1 MKKIISVIALLFA
14 LTMVLA
20 LPAGAVRSYQTY
32 TYSMGGFALYSP
44 DAYTPDGT
52 FNWSDMGLETKLDS
66 PHDIV
71 VDENDNIYIAD
82 MNNSRIVVL
91 NRYFKVQFE
100 ISEFV
105 NDQGIAD
112 KLNKP
117 QGVFVTPD
125 KETPT
130 GSEPGIIYVC
140 DTDQNRIVTFD
151 KQGNFLRVIPQPTS
165 KLFDENAVYKP
176 IAVAVDDYNRL
187 YVVSSTTYQGI
198 IVMNS
203 DGEFIRFVGA
213 QKVSISAWDK
223 IWRMFQ
229 TDDQRELTEAN
240 ISTEFNNI
248 TIDDK
253 GFIYVTTSTIDASDV
268 QSAIKSKSKSGDF
281 APVKML
287 NQSGDEVMA
296 RNGFWPPSGE
306 IDLSGRASEGAIVGV
321 SEIIDVAVGPEN
333 TWSIIDAK
341 RQKIFTY
348 DDDGNLLFAFGD
360 KGSQLGNLKNIEG
373 ITYMSDGRMLVIDK
387 TDHNITVYTRTEY
400 GDILI
405 RAIEHQNDRKYDQAK
420 QDWEDI
426 LKRNSNFDAAYIGI
440 GDALYRNGQYKE
452 ALNYYEA
459 AYDTQGWS
467 DSYKEIRKEWIA
479 KYVLLI
485 PVIIVVIVLLVSL
498 FFKKAAKV
506 NKRAATAGGK
516 RTFGE
521 ELLFAFHLIFHP
533 FDGFWD
539 LKHEK
544 RGSLRAAIVYV
555 VITVAVFF
563 YQAIGSGYLVNPNGS
578 YTTIFAQAL
587 SVLVPLFLWV
597 VANWCLTTLFDG
609 EGSFKD
615 IFIACGYSLVP
626 LILTVIPATIY
637 TNFALKEELDI
648 TDLVVTIGFIWA
660 ILLIFVGM
668 QVTHDYT
675 LSKNFITTLGTI
687 VAMVFIMFIAI
698 LFTTLVGKIVSFIT
712 NIVVE
717 ISYRM

>member
-1 MKKIISVIALLFA
+1 MKKLISVFATILLLA
-14 LTMVLA
+14 TLLA
-20 LPAGAVRSYQTY
+20 LPAGAAKTYQTY
-32 TYSMGGFALYSP
+32 TYSIDGYALYSP
-44 DAYTPDGT
+44 DAYTPIKNV
-52 FNWSDMGLETKLDS
+52 NWTDMGLDKELNT
-66 PHDIV
+66 PHDIE
-71 VDENDNIYIAD
+71 VDEKDNVYIAD
-82 MNNSRIVVL
+82 TQNNRIVVL
-91 NRYFKVQFE
+91 DRYFKFKFE
-100 ISEFV
+100 ISTFV
-105 NDQGIAD
+105 NDQGIDD

-117 QGVFVTPD
+117 QGVFVTLD
-125 KETPT
+125 T
-130 GSEPGIIYVC
+130 IYVC

-151 KQGNFLRVIPQPTS
+151 REGNFVKVIPQPQS
-165 KLFDENAVYKP
+165 SLFDENAVYKP
-176 IAVAVDDYNRL
+176 IAIAVDDYNRL

-198 IVMNS
+198 IVMS
-203 DGEFIRFVGA
+203 DDGTFIRFVGA
-213 QKVSISAWDK
+213 QKVSISAWDR

-253 GFIYVTTSTIDASDV
+253 GFIYVTTSTISDSDV
-268 QSAIKSKSKSGDF
+268 KKAIKNKSKEGDY

-306 IDLSGRASEGAIVGV
+306 IDLSGTAASGATTGV
-321 SEIIDVAVGPEN
+321 SKIVDVAVGPEN
-333 TWSIIDAK
+333 TWSIIDEN
-341 RQKIFTY
+341 RQRVFTY
-348 DDDGNLLFAFGD
+348 DDNGNLLFAFGD
-360 KGSQLGNLKNIEG
+360 KGSQLGNLTSIEG
-373 ITYMSDGRMLVIDK
+373 ITYMSDGTMLILDA
-387 TDHNITVYTRTEY
+387 TDDNFTVYQRTEY

-405 RAIEHQNDRKYDQAK
+405 QALANQNNRQYDQAK
-420 QDWEDI
+420 QDWEEI

-440 GDALYRNGQYKE
+440 GDALYRNGQYEE
-452 ALNYYEA
+452 ALPYYEA

-485 PVIIVVIVLLVSL
+485 PVLVVVIIGAVVL
-498 FFKKAAKV
+498 FFKKAAKI

-516 RTFGE
+516 RTFAE
-521 ELLFAFHLIFHP
+521 ELLFGFHLIFHP

-555 VITVAVFF
+555 VVTVIVFF
-563 YQAIGSGYLVNPNGS
+563 YQAIGSGYLVNPYGS
-578 YTTIFAQAL
+578 YTTIFAQAM

-597 VANWCLTTLFDG
+597 IANWCLTTLFDG

-615 IFIACGYSLVP
+615 IFIACGYSLLP
-626 LILTVIPATIY
+626 LILLVVPCTIY

-648 TDLVVTIGFIWA
+648 TDLIVTIAFIWTV
-660 ILLIFVGM
+660 LLIVLGM

-675 LSKNFITTLGTI
+675 LSKNFITSLGTI
-687 VAMVFIMFIAI
+687 VAMVFIMFVAI

-717 ISYRM
+717 IGYRM

>member
-1 MKKIISVIALLFA
+1 MIMIF
-14 LTMVLA
+14 A
-20 LPAGAVRSYQTY
+20 LPAGAAKTYQTY
-32 TYSMGGFALYSP
+32 TYSIDGYALHSP
-44 DAYTPDGT
+44 DAYTPERT
-52 FNWSDMGLETKLDS
+52 YNWADMGLETELDA

-71 VDENDNIYIAD
+71 VDENDNVYLAD

-100 ISEFV
+100 ISEFI

-117 QGVFVTPD
+117 QGVFVTAD
-125 KETPT
+125 KVTPT
-130 GSEPGIIYVC
+130 GVEEGIIYIC

-151 KQGNFLRVIPQPTS
+151 KEGNFIKVIPQPKS
-165 KLFDENAVYKP
+165 SLFDDNAVYKP
-176 IAVAVDDYNRL
+176 IAIAVDDYNRL

-198 IVMNS
+198 IVMNN
-203 DGEFIRFVGA
+203 DGTFIRFVGA

-229 TDDQRELTEAN
+229 TDAQRENSESV

-248 TIDDK
+248 TIDEK
-253 GFIYVTTSTIDASDV
+253 GFIYVTTDTIADKVVSN
-268 QSAIKSKSKSGDF
+268 AIKNKSKSGDY

-287 NQSGDEVMA
+287 NQSGEEVMA

-306 IDLSGRASEGAIVGV
+306 IDLSGRASEGATTGV
-321 SEIIDVAVGPEN
+321 SDIIDVAIGPEN
-333 TWSIIDAK
+333 TWSIIDSK

-348 DDDGNLLFAFGD
+348 DDNGNLLFAFGD

-373 ITYMSDGRMLVIDK
+373 ITYMSDGRMLIIDK
-387 TDHNITVYTRTEY
+387 TDDNITVFSRTEY

-405 RAIEHQNDRKYDQAK
+405 RALEHQNDRKYDLAK
-420 QDWEDI
+420 DDWEEI

-440 GDALYRNGQYKE
+440 GDALYRNGQYSE
-452 ALNYYEA
+452 ALPYYEA
-459 AYDTQGWS
+459 AYDTKGWS

-485 PVIIVVIVLLVSL
+485 PLFIVVVVVLVSL

-521 ELLFAFHLIFHP
+521 EMLFAFHLIFHP

-555 VITVAVFF
+555 LLTVLAFF
-563 YQAIGSGYLVNPNGS
+563 YQAIGSGYLVNPHGS

-615 IFIACGYSLVP
+615 IFIACGYSLLP
-626 LILTVIPATIY
+626 LILTVIPTTIF
-637 TNFALKEELDI
+637 TNVALLEELDI
-648 TDLVVTIGFIWA
+648 TDLIVTIGFIWA

-675 LSKNFITTLGTI
+675 MFKNFITTLGTI
-687 VAMVFIMFIAI
+687 VAMVFIMFVAI

>member
-1 MKKIISVIALLFA
+1 MKKLISIFA
-14 LTMVLA
+14 AVLVLVTLLA
-20 LPAGAVRSYQTY
+20 LPAGAARTYQTY
-32 TYSMGGFALYSP
+32 TYSIDGFALHSP
-44 DAYTPDGT
+44 DAYTPSASIDSAYM
-52 FNWSDMGLETKLDS
+52 NLETKLDS

-71 VDENDNIYIAD
+71 VDENDNVYIAD
-82 MNNSRIVVL
+82 MKNNRIVVL
-91 NRYFKVQFE
+91 NRYFDFQFE
-100 ISEFV
+100 INEFV

-112 KLNKP
+112 KLNQP

-125 KETPT
+125 REA
-130 GSEPGIIYVC
+130 GDGVIEGIIYVC

-151 KQGNFLRVIPQPTS
+151 KQGNFLRVIPQPKS
-165 KLFDENAVYKP
+165 SLFDENAVYKP
-176 IAVAVDDYNRL
+176 VAIAVDDYNRL

-198 IVMNS
+198 IVMS
-203 DGEFIRFVGA
+203 DDGTFIRFVGA
-213 QKVSISAWDK
+213 QKVAISAWDR

-229 TDDQRELTEAN
+229 TKEQRELTEAN

-253 GFIYVTTSTIDASDV
+253 GFIYVTTSTIDAGKV

-287 NQSGDEVMA
+287 NQSGDEVMS
-296 RNGFWPPSGE
+296 RNGFWPPAGE
-306 IDLSGRASEGAIVGV
+306 IDLSGRASEGATVGV
-321 SEIIDVAVGPEN
+321 SEITDVAIGPEN

-348 DDDGNLLFAFGD
+348 DDNGNLLFAFGD
-360 KGSQLGNLKNIEG
+360 KGSQLGNLTSIEG
-373 ITYMSDGRMLVIDK
+373 ITYMSDGTMLVLDK
-387 TDHNITVYTRTEY
+387 NDNNFTVFKRTEY

-405 RAIEHQNDRKYDQAK
+405 KAIANQNNRQYDQAK
-420 QDWEDI
+420 QDWEEI

-440 GDALYRNGQYKE
+440 GDALYRNGQYEE
-452 ALNYYEA
+452 ALKYYEA

-467 DSYKEIRKEWIA
+467 DSYKELRKEWIA

-485 PVIIVVIVLLVSL
+485 PVIVVAIVLLVG
-498 FFKKAAKV
+498 FIFKKAAKV

-521 ELLFAFHLIFHP
+521 ELWYGFHLIFHP

-544 RGSLRAAIVYV
+544 RGSVRAAIVYV
-555 VITVAVFF
+555 VATVVVFF
-563 YQAIGSGYLVNPNGS
+563 YQAIGSGYLVNPHGS

-587 SVLVPLFLWV
+587 SVLVPIFLWV

-615 IFIACGYSLVP
+615 IFVACSYSLLP
-626 LILTVIPATIY
+626 LILLVVPCTIY

-648 TDLVVTIGFIWA
+648 TDLIVTVAFIWTV
-660 ILLIFVGM
+660 LLIIVGM

-675 LSKNFITTLGTI
+675 LSKNFITSLGTV

-717 ISYRM
+717 VSYRM

>member
-1 MKKIISVIALLFA
+1 MKKIISIFAILFA

-20 LPAGAVRSYQTY
+20 LPAGAAKTYQTY
-32 TYSMGGFALYSP
+32 TYSIDGFALHSP
-44 DAYTPDGT
+44 DAYTPT
-52 FNWSDMGLETKLDS
+52 TNVSWNDMGLETELDS

-71 VDENDNIYIAD
+71 VDEDDNVYIAD

-91 NRYFKVQFE
+91 NQYFKFQFE
-100 ISEFV
+100 ITEFV

-125 KETPT
+125 TDDQE
-130 GSEPGIIYVC
+130 GIIYVC

-151 KQGNFLRVIPQPTS
+151 KQGNFIRVIPQPKS
-165 KLFDENAVYKP
+165 SLFDENAVYKP
-176 IAVAVDDYNRL
+176 IAIAVDAYNRL

-198 IVMNS
+198 IVMTE
-203 DGEFIRFVGA
+203 DGGFIRFVGA

-229 TDDQRELTEAN
+229 TDDQKALTAAN

-253 GFIYVTTSTIDASDV
+253 GFIYVTTSTIKESDV
-268 QSAIKSKSKSGDF
+268 RSAINSKSKSGDY

-296 RNGFWPPSGE
+296 RNGFWPPAGE
-306 IDLSGRASEGAIVGV
+306 IDLSGRVSEGATTGV
-321 SEIIDVAVGPEN
+321 SEIIDVAIGPEN

-348 DDDGNLLFAFGD
+348 DDNGNLLFAFGD

-373 ITYMSDGRMLVIDK
+373 ITYMSDGRMLILDK
-387 TDHNITVYTRTEY
+387 TDDNFTVYKRTEY

-405 RAIEHQNDRKYDQAK
+405 KAIENQNNRQYDQAK
-420 QDWEDI
+420 EDWEEI

-440 GDALYRNGQYKE
+440 GDALYRNGQYE
-452 ALNYYEA
+452 DALNYYEA

-485 PVIIVVIVLLVSL
+485 PVIVVVLVVAVGL
-498 FFKKAAKV
+498 FFSKAAKI

-516 RTFGE
+516 RTFVE
-521 ELLFAFHLIFHP
+521 ELLFGFHLIFHP

-555 VITVAVFF
+555 VVTVVVFF
-563 YQAIGSGYLVNPNGS
+563 YQAIGSGYLVNPHGS

-615 IFIACGYSLVP
+615 IFIACAYSLLP
-626 LILTVIPATIY
+626 LILLVIPATIY

-660 ILLIFVGM
+660 VLLIFVGM

-675 LSKNFITTLGTI
+675 LSKNFITSLGTI

>member
-1 MKKIISVIALLFA
+1 MKKIISVFAILFA
-14 LTMVLA
+14 LTMVFA
-20 LPAGAVRSYQTY
+20 LPAGAAKNSQTY
-32 TYSMGGFALYSP
+32 TYSMSGFALLSP
-44 DAYTPDGT
+44 DAYTPVDAI
-52 FNWSDMGLETKLDS
+52 NSDYMGLETPLDS

-82 MNNSRIVVL
+82 MGNSRIVVL
-91 NRYFKVQFE
+91 NRYFNFQFE
-100 ISEFV
+100 INEFI
-105 NDQGIAD
+105 NEQGIED

-125 KETPT
+125 RDGE
-130 GSEPGIIYVC
+130 EGIIYVC

-151 KQGNFLRVIPQPTS
+151 KQGNFIRVIPQPKDS
-165 KLFDENAVYKP
+165 LFDEGAVYKP
-176 IAVAVDDYNRL
+176 IAIAVDDYNRL

-198 IVMNS
+198 IVMGE
-203 DGEFIRFVGA
+203 DGTFIRFVGA
-213 QKVSISAWDK
+213 QKVAISAWDR

-229 TDDQRELTEAN
+229 TDDQRELTAAN

-248 TIDDK
+248 TIDDT
-253 GFIYVTTSTIDASDV
+253 GFIYVTTSTIDPSKV
-268 QSAIKSKSKSGDF
+268 RSAITSKSKSGDY

-296 RNGFWPPSGE
+296 RNGFWPPAGE
-306 IDLSGRASEGAIVGV
+306 IDLSGRASEGAVTGV
-321 SEIIDVAVGPEN
+321 SEIIDVAIGPEN
-333 TWSIIDAK
+333 TWSIIDAS

-348 DDDGNLLFAFGD
+348 DDNGNLLFAFGD
-360 KGSQLGNLKNIEG
+360 KGSQLGNLKNVEG
-373 ITYMSDGRMLVIDK
+373 ITYMSDGKMLVLDK
-387 TDHNITVYTRTEY
+387 TDDNFTVYTRTEY

-405 RAIEHQNDRKYDQAK
+405 AAIEHQNNRLYDQAK
-420 QDWEDI
+420 QDWEEI

-440 GDALYRNGQYKE
+440 GDALYRNGEYAE
-452 ALNYYEA
+452 ALDYYEA

-467 DSYKEIRKEWIA
+467 DSYKEIRKAWIA

-485 PVIIVVIVLLVSL
+485 PVIVIVIVLAVA
-498 FFKKAAKV
+498 FVFKKAAKV

-516 RTFGE
+516 RTFVE
-521 ELLFAFHLIFHP
+521 ELLYGFHLIFHP

-555 VITVAVFF
+555 VVTVVVFF

-578 YTTIFAQAL
+578 YTTVFAQAL

-615 IFIACGYSLVP
+615 IFIATSYSLLP
-626 LILTVIPATIY
+626 LILLVVPCTIY

-648 TDLVVTIGFIWA
+648 TDLLVTVAFIWTL
-660 ILLIFVGM
+660 LLIYVGM

-675 LSKNFITTLGTI
+675 LSKNFITSLGTI

-712 NIVVE
+712 NIVIE

>member
-1 MKKIISVIALLFA
+1 MKKLISIFCLVFVLA
-14 LTMVLA
+14 TVLA
-20 LPAGAVRSYQTY
+20 LPVGAAKTYQTY
-32 TYSMGGFALYSP
+32 TYSIEGYALHSP
-44 DAYTPDGT
+44 DAYTPVKNV
-52 FNWSDMGLETKLDS
+52 NWKDMGLEKELDT

-71 VDENDNIYIAD
+71 VDEKNNVYIAD
-82 MNNSRIVVL
+82 TNNNRIVVL
-91 NRYFKVQFE
+91 DRYFKVMFE
-100 ISEFV
+100 ISEFI
-105 NDQGIAD
+105 NDQGIDD

-117 QGVFVTPD
+117 QGVFVTAD
-125 KETPT
+125 T
-130 GSEPGIIYVC
+130 IWVC

-151 KQGNFLRVIPQPTS
+151 REGNFIRIIPQPKS
-165 KLFDENAVYKP
+165 SLFDENAVYKP
-176 IAVAVDDYNRL
+176 VAIAVDDYNRL

-198 IVMNS
+198 IVMTE
-203 DGEFIRFVGA
+203 DGGFIRFVGA
-213 QKVSISAWDK
+213 QKVSISAWDR

-229 TDDQRELTEAN
+229 TDDQRELTAAN

-248 TIDDK
+248 TIDEK
-253 GFIYVTTSTIDASDV
+253 GFIYVTTSTIKESDV
-268 QSAIKSKSKSGDF
+268 RKAITGKSKAGDY

-287 NQSGDEVMA
+287 NQSGDEVMS

-306 IDLSGRASEGAIVGV
+306 IDLSGRASEGATTGV
-321 SEIIDVAVGPEN
+321 STIVDVAVGPEN
-333 TWSIIDAK
+333 TWSIIDEK
-341 RQKIFTY
+341 RQKVFTY
-348 DDDGNLLFAFGD
+348 DDNGNLLFAFGD
-360 KGSQLGNLKNIEG
+360 KGSQLGNLKSIEG
-373 ITYMSDGRMLVIDK
+373 ITYMSDGTMLILDK
-387 TDHNITVYTRTEY
+387 NDDNITVFQRTEY

-405 RAIEHQNDRKYDQAK
+405 QAIANQNMRRFDQAK
-420 QDWEDI
+420 QDWEEI

-440 GDALYRNGQYKE
+440 GDALYRSGQYSE

-459 AYDTQGWS
+459 AYDTKGWS

-485 PVIIVVIVLLVSL
+485 PVIVVAIVLAVSL

-521 ELLFAFHLIFHP
+521 ELLFAFHVIFHP

-555 VITVAVFF
+555 VITVVVFF
-563 YQAIGSGYLVNPNGS
+563 YQAIGSGYLVNPHGS

-626 LILTVIPATIY
+626 LILMVVPCTIY
-637 TNFALKEELDI
+637 TNFALLEELDI
-648 TDLVVTIGFIWA
+648 TDLLVTVGFIWTM
-660 ILLIFVGM
+660 LLIFVGM
-668 QVTHDYT
+668 MVTHDYT
-675 LSKNFITTLGTI
+675 LSKNFITSLGTI
-687 VAMVFIMFIAI
+687 VAMVFIMFVAI
-698 LFTTLVGKIVSFIT
+698 LFTTLVGKIISFIT
-712 NIVVE
+712 NIVTE

>member
-1 MKKIISVIALLFA
+1 MKKIISVFAILFA
-14 LTMVLA
+14 LTMVFA
-20 LPAGAVRSYQTY
+20 LPAGAAKNSQTY
-32 TYSMGGFALYSP
+32 TYSMSGFALLSP
-44 DAYTPDGT
+44 DAYTPVDAI
-52 FNWSDMGLETKLDS
+52 NSDYMGLETPLDS

-82 MNNSRIVVL
+82 MGNSRIVVL
-91 NRYFKVQFE
+91 NSYFNFQFE
-100 ISEFV
+100 INEFI
-105 NDQGIAD
+105 NEQGIED

-125 KETPT
+125 RDGE
-130 GSEPGIIYVC
+130 EGIIYVC

-151 KQGNFLRVIPQPTS
+151 KQGNFIRVIPQPKDS
-165 KLFDENAVYKP
+165 LFDEGAVYKP
-176 IAVAVDDYNRL
+176 IAIAVDDYNRL

-198 IVMNS
+198 IVMGE
-203 DGEFIRFVGA
+203 DGTFIRFVGA
-213 QKVSISAWDK
+213 QKVAISAWDR

-229 TDDQRELTEAN
+229 TDEQRELTAAN

-253 GFIYVTTSTIDASDV
+253 GFIYVTTSTIDPSKV
-268 QSAIKSKSKSGDF
+268 RSAITSKSKSGDY

-296 RNGFWPPSGE
+296 RNGFWPPAGE
-306 IDLSGRASEGAIVGV
+306 IDLSGRASEGAVTGV
-321 SEIIDVAVGPEN
+321 SEIIDVAIGPEN
-333 TWSIIDAK
+333 TWSIIDAS

-348 DDDGNLLFAFGD
+348 DDNGNLLFAFGD
-360 KGSQLGNLKNIEG
+360 KGSQLGNLKNVEG
-373 ITYMSDGRMLVIDK
+373 ITYMSDGKMLVLDK
-387 TDHNITVYTRTEY
+387 TDDNFTVYTRTEY

-405 RAIEHQNDRKYDQAK
+405 AAIEHQNNRLYDQAK
-420 QDWEDI
+420 QDWEEI

-440 GDALYRNGQYKE
+440 GDALYRNGEYAE
-452 ALNYYEA
+452 ALDYYEA

-467 DSYKEIRKEWIA
+467 DSYKEIRKAWIA

-485 PVIIVVIVLLVSL
+485 PVIVIVIVLAVA
-498 FFKKAAKV
+498 FVFKKAAKV

-516 RTFGE
+516 RTFVE
-521 ELLFAFHLIFHP
+521 ELLYGFHLIFHP

-555 VITVAVFF
+555 VVTVVVFF

-578 YTTIFAQAL
+578 YTTVFAQAL

-615 IFIACGYSLVP
+615 IFIATSYSLLP
-626 LILTVIPATIY
+626 LILLVVPCTIY

-648 TDLVVTIGFIWA
+648 TDLLVTVAFIWTL
-660 ILLIFVGM
+660 LLIYVGM

-675 LSKNFITTLGTI
+675 LSKNFITSLGTI

-712 NIVVE
+712 NIVIE

>member
-1 MKKIISVIALLFA
+1 MKKLISVFAILFV
-14 LTMVLA
+14 LVTVLA
-20 LPAGAVRSYQTY
+20 LPAGAARTYQTY
-32 TYSMGGFALYSP
+32 TYSIDGYALYSP
-44 DAYTPDGT
+44 DAYTPIKNV
-52 FNWSDMGLETKLDS
+52 NWTDMGLEKELNT

-71 VDENDNIYIAD
+71 VDDKDNVYLAD
-82 MNNSRIVVL
+82 TQNNRIVVL
-91 NRYFKVQFE
+91 DRYFKFMFE

-105 NDQGIAD
+105 NDQGIDD

-117 QGVFVTPD
+117 QGVFVTAD
-125 KETPT
+125 T
-130 GSEPGIIYVC
+130 IYVC

-151 KQGNFLRVIPQPTS
+151 REGNFIKIIPQPKS
-165 KLFDENAVYKP
+165 SLFDENAVYKP
-176 IAVAVDDYNRL
+176 IAIAVDDYNRL

-198 IVMNS
+198 IVMS
-203 DGEFIRFVGA
+203 EDGTFIRFVGA
-213 QKVSISAWDK
+213 QKVSISAWDR

-229 TDDQRELTEAN
+229 TDAQRELTEAN

-253 GFIYVTTSTIDASDV
+253 GFIYVTTSTIDPADV
-268 QSAIKSKSKSGDF
+268 KKAIKDKSKSGDYS
-281 APVKML
+281 PVKML

-296 RNGFWPPSGE
+296 RNGFWPPAGE
-306 IDLSGRASEGAIVGV
+306 IDLSGRASEGATTGV
-321 SEIIDVAVGPEN
+321 SEIVDVAIGPEN
-333 TWSIIDAK
+333 TWSIIDAS
-341 RQKIFTY
+341 RQKVFTY
-348 DDDGNLLFAFGD
+348 DDNGNLLFAFGD
-360 KGSQLGNLKNIEG
+360 KGSQLGNLSAIEG
-373 ITYMSDGRMLVIDK
+373 ITYMSDGTMLILDA
-387 TDHNITVYTRTEY
+387 TDDNFTVYQRTEY

-405 RAIEHQNDRKYDQAK
+405 QAIANQNNRQYDQAK
-420 QDWEDI
+420 QDWEEI

-440 GDALYRNGQYKE
+440 GDALYRNGQYQE
-452 ALNYYEA
+452 ALPYYEA

-485 PVIIVVIVLLVSL
+485 PVIVVVIIVAVML

-516 RTFGE
+516 RTFVE
-521 ELLFAFHLIFHP
+521 ELLYGFHLIFHP

-555 VITVAVFF
+555 VATVVVFF
-563 YQAIGSGYLVNPNGS
+563 YQAIGSGYLVNPYGS
-578 YTTIFAQAL
+578 YTTIFSQAM

-615 IFIACGYSLVP
+615 IFIACGYSLLP
-626 LILTVIPATIY
+626 LVLAVIPSTIY

-648 TDLVVTIGFIWA
+648 TELIVTVAFIWTV
-660 ILLIFVGM
+660 LLIFVGM
-668 QVTHDYT
+668 MVTHDYT
-675 LSKNFITTLGTI
+675 LSKNFITSLGTI

-717 ISYRM
+717 IGYRM